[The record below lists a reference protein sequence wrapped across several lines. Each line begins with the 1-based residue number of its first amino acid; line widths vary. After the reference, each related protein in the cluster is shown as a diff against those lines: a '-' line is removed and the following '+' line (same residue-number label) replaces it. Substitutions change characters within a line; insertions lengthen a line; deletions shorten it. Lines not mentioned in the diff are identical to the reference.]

1 MLAGLVAGAAHAARQ
16 RWTRRLAG
24 ACGRLLAAAWPGLFW
39 LCVVNACSWWVGS
52 FVVGGALELAAPD
65 LFVHSLFLAVLS
77 MPLATVAD
85 IAHRVRHGS
94 DADHPIPTPLTW

>member
-1 MLAGLVAGAAHAARQ
+1 M
-16 RWTRRLAG
+16 
-24 ACGRLLAAAWPGLFW
+24 AWPVLAVRRQCLF
-39 LCVVNACSWWVGS
+39 LVGRVVRRRWR
-52 FVVGGALELAAPD
+52 LELAAPD